1 MAMRATRPRGQRA
14 LCLALFLLGA
24 SAQAADAPDQL
35 VSFGSIAE
43 RDVFLEV
50 SINGVNTSQLLR
62 FRDAGGRLSVSGA
75 ALRSIGVDLSKLGM
89 PDTREVSLDAVA
101 GLRYAYNPAAQSVD
115 IVLPDSLRVP
125 YEVNTRG
132 LADTPLATA
141 GRGLV
146 LNYDAYA
153 QSDYDYRV
161 ALYSEQRYFDSHGV
175 FSNSGT
181 GYMGGNASRYVRYDT
196 YWSHSDQET
205 LRTLRLGDTITSS
218 LNWSRSVRVAGIQ
231 WGRNFALRPDLVTFP
246 VSSLSASSVVP
257 SAVSLYINGVQQYS
271 GNVPPGPFVV
281 NQIPGITGAGQ
292 ATLITRD
299 ALGRTVSTSVPLYV
313 DTRMLAAGLSSWS
326 VEGGFVRRQFSVR
339 SFDYDD
345 KPVLTAS
352 GRYGYS
358 DDLTL
363 EAHSEL
369 SAGLYNAGA
378 GALVKLGQAGVVSGS
393 LSGSAGSHGGGQ
405 VNLGYQYVRP
415 EFSVDTQAT
424 RLIGDFGDLG
434 SREDAPVPRQTER
447 VTVSMP
453 LGRSQSVAVSYIGYR
468 MPDVPMAKLGSA
480 TYTAN
485 LHSRVVMTLSAYK
498 DFSQSNSEGVFLG
511 LSLMLGDR
519 TQVGASVGR
528 QAGEDTYSVSAQSS
542 VPYEG
547 GWGWAVQ
554 NGRTGGMQVNQGQ
567 VQYLG
572 RYGMLAGMVQDYG
585 GRTQASAQATGSL
598 VLMDGTAIP
607 SRRINDSF
615 ALVSTDGTP
624 DVAVLHEN
632 RKLGRTN
639 GSGYLLVPDLNSYQ
653 TNRISIDPEDLPVD
667 VRLDSTKAVV
677 VPQGGAGVLTT
688 FQVEKYAAASVV
700 LTTPDGAFLPVG
712 AEVAHVESG
721 KHSVVGYE
729 GLTFVED
736 LAARNRLRVKGS
748 GVSCVVEFDYVHSD
762 SDPMPTL
769 GPFVCEPLPR
779 SQP

>member
-1 MAMRATRPRGQRA
+1 M
-14 LCLALFLLGA
+14 LGA
-24 SAQAADAPDQL
+24 PALAADTPDQL
-35 VSFGSIAE
+35 VSFGSSAE

-50 SINGVNTSQLLR
+50 SINGANTSQLLR
-62 FRDAGGRLSVSGA
+62 FRDAHGRLSVSGA
-75 ALRSIGVDLSKLGM
+75 ALRSIGVDLSKLGAA
-89 PDTREVSLDAVA
+89 DTREVSLDAVA

-115 IVLPDSLRVP
+115 IVLPDNLRVP
-125 YEVNTRG
+125 YEVDTRG
-132 LADTPLATA
+132 LPDTPMAAA

-153 QSDYDYRV
+153 QTDYDYRV
-161 ALYSEQRYFDSHGV
+161 ALYSEQRYFDSYGV

-181 GYMGGNASRYVRYDT
+181 GYLGGSADRYVRYDT

-205 LRTLRLGDTITSS
+205 LQTLRLGDTITSS

-246 VSSLSASSVVP
+246 VSSLSSSSVVP
-257 SAVSLYINGVQQYS
+257 SSVSLYINGVQQFS
-271 GNVPPGPFVV
+271 GSVPPGPFVV

-313 DTRMLAAGLSSWS
+313 DPRMLAAGLSSWS
-326 VEGGFVRRQFSVR
+326 VEAGFVRRQFSLR
-339 SFDYDD
+339 SFDYDS

-352 GRYGYS
+352 GRYGYT

-363 EAHSEL
+363 EGHTEAGP
-369 SAGLYNAGA
+369 GLYNAGA
-378 GALVKLGQAGVVSGS
+378 GALVKLGQAGVVSGA
-393 LSGSAGSHGGGQ
+393 LSGSAGSHSGAQ
-405 VNLGYQYVRP
+405 VSLGYQYVRP
-415 EFSVDTQAT
+415 EFSIDTQAT
-424 RLIGDFGDLG
+424 RLIGDYGDLG

-447 VTVSMP
+447 ITVAMP

-498 DFSQSNSEGVFLG
+498 DFSQSNSQGVFLG

-528 QAGEDTYSVSAQSS
+528 QAGDDTYSVSAQSS

-572 RYGMLAGMVQDYG
+572 RYGLVAGMVQDYG

-598 VLMDGTAIP
+598 VLMDGTVIP

-653 TNRISIDPEDLPVD
+653 TNRIAIDPEDLPVD
-667 VRLDSTKAVV
+667 VRLDSTRTVV
-677 VPQGGAGVLTT
+677 VPQGGSGVLAK
-688 FQVEKYAAASVV
+688 FQVEKYAAASVI
-700 LTTPDGAFLPVG
+700 LTTPDGDFLPVG

-721 KHSVVGYE
+721 NHSVVGYE

-736 LAARNRLRVKGS
+736 LAAHNRLRVKGS
-748 GVSCVVEFDYVHSD
+748 GVSCVVEFDYTHSD

-769 GPFVCEPLPR
+769 GPFVCEPLAR
-779 SQP
+779 RQP